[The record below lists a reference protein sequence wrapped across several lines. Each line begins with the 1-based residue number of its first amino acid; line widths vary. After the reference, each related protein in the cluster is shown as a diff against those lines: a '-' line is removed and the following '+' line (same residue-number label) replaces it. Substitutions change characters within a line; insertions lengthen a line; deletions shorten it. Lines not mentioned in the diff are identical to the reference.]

1 MVKSLA
7 RANIGHQ
14 WKLFVAAISIL
25 MLSGCMI
32 YVACGVMMSNM
43 RSFSALERSYDV
55 DLYIV
60 PITPKSANRM
70 GVMSFSRGSS
80 ISSDLLYQIRE
91 YEDVATVDVPI
102 THRFYA
108 FVMIDD
114 KPERIGFIVFDPE
127 VEKLTMPTLLGEK
140 EKKSLN
146 QVGSIILTDATA
158 KKIDAKI
165 GDFLPVK
172 DVGVDL
178 LVSGISYGEL
188 ARANLMG
195 QSINNFI
202 SLETAQLIEANTNPP
217 TIGPQIR
224 SLLVKLKPNVNIF
237 EAQAR
242 LNHYLQPYRVHA
254 ILPGQKQ
261 RGTSWNFIKESKAL
275 QGFFVVGIFAILIP
289 LFIVVQTLRSAIM
302 AQRIQFATLRA
313 LGVPVWRLASI
324 AMEQALWVGILGA
337 TLSYCLAL
345 FVRLQLYE
353 RDILMYLPTNYIFN
367 ISAAIMCAALLA
379 GLISLIAIFKTRPQE
394 LLR

>member
-1 MVKSLA
+1 MAKSLA
-7 RANIGHQ
+7 RANLGHQ

-60 PITPKSANRM
+60 ANRPKEPVKR
-70 GVMSFSRGSS
+70 GVMSFGAGTLP
-80 ISSDLLYQIRE
+80 SDLLYQISE
-91 YEDVATVDVPI
+91 YAEVQTVDVPI
-102 THRFYA
+102 RHQFFA
-108 FVMIDD
+108 FVLVNG
-114 KPERIGFIVFDPE
+114 KSERISFLVLDMDA
-127 VEKLTMPTLLGEK
+127 EKLTTPVLLGDAEK
-140 EKKSLN
+140 RTLS
-146 QVGSIILTDATA
+146 QVGNIILTKATA
-158 KKIDAKI
+158 KKIKANLNDVLPARDA
-165 GDFLPVK
+165 
-172 DVGVDL
+172 GVDL
-178 LVSGISYGEL
+178 FVAGVSYGEL

-195 QSINNFI
+195 RSSNNFI
-202 SLETAQLIEANTNPP
+202 SLETAQLIDPNTNPP
-217 TIGPQIR
+217 NMPT
-224 SLLVKLKPNVNIF
+224 SVASFLVKLKKGVNVY

-242 LNHYLQPYRVHA
+242 LNHYLKPYRAEA
-254 ILPGQKQ
+254 ILPAQKQ
-261 RGTSWNFIKESKAL
+261 RGTGWGFIKESKAL

-337 TLSYCLAL
+337 AMSYCLAL
-345 FVRLQLYE
+345 FIRLQLYE
-353 RDILMYLPTNYIFN
+353 RDILMYLPTQYILN
-367 ISAAIMCAALLA
+367 ISAAIVFAAMFA
-379 GLISLIAIFKTRPQE
+379 GLVSLIAIFKTRPQE